1 MLVPPDDVPAMTTAL
16 DAMLSAEDLRDAY
29 AWKARRAVTGL
40 DVATVEKR
48 WLDLF
53 AGLKG

>member
-1 MLVPPDDVPAMTTAL
+1 MLVPSADVTAMTTAL
-16 DAMLSAEDLRDAY
+16 DAMLSAPDLRDAY

-40 DVATVEKR
+40 DVATVGKR
-48 WLDLF
+48 WLNLF